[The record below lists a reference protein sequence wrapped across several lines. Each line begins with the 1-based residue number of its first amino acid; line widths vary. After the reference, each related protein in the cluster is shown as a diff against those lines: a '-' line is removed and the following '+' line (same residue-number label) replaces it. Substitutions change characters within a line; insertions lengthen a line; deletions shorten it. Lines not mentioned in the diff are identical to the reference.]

1 MLLILVFITGCFAVW
16 LRDLV
21 ASTIILGVYSLLM
34 ATLWVVLD
42 AVDVAFTEAAVGA
55 GVTTA
60 LLLFSIWLTGKSEHK
75 SQRKQWVP
83 FIAVIFTG
91 GLLIYGTVGMP
102 SFGDPTAPAH
112 THVSPYYIENSK
124 IHTQAPNAV
133 TAVLASYRGF
143 DTLGEVTVI
152 FTSGIGVLALLTVFR
167 SRRKPRKRHL

>member
-1 MLLILVFITGCFAVW
+1 
-16 LRDLV
+16 
-21 ASTIILGVYSLLM
+21 
-34 ATLWVVLD
+34 
-42 AVDVAFTEAAVGA
+42 
-55 GVTTA
+55 
-60 LLLFSIWLTGKSEHK
+60 
-75 SQRKQWVP
+75 
-83 FIAVIFTG
+83 
-91 GLLIYGTVGMP
+91 MP

>member
-60 LLLFSIWLTGKSEHK
+60 LLLFAIWLTGKSEHK

-91 GLLIYGTVGMP
+91 G
-102 SFGDPTAPAH
+102 
-112 THVSPYYIENSK
+112 
-124 IHTQAPNAV
+124 
-133 TAVLASYRGF
+133 
-143 DTLGEVTVI
+143 
-152 FTSGIGVLALLTVFR
+152 
-167 SRRKPRKRHL
+167 